1 MKKNELP
8 PLIAVA
14 VILLG
19 LSLATLLLPDR
30 VFSPNENRYLQQAPR
45 LTAERIFSG
54 KFSEETE
61 KYESD
66 QVALRDV
73 WMGAASTLQ
82 RAAGRQDINGVYL
95 GKDGYY
101 FARVTEEDFDQAQYE
116 KNLRAV
122 RTFFDAHAD
131 LDCRI
136 LMAPSPAEILAD
148 KLPENAPMYDAAP
161 RHEQLADTVGQERV
175 IDVREMLSELPE
187 PYYRTDHHWTTMGAG
202 AAYTAWCWATGREM
216 TRNMWF
222 LAVSDTFRGT
232 LYSKVLLPDSA
243 CDTIYVR
250 NNGTIRSMDCDG
262 TVTDSLFDM
271 DMLAEKDQYKV
282 FQGGNWA
289 KATIETGTEHG
300 RRLLLVKDSFANCF
314 VPFLTE
320 HFETITMLDLRYYN
334 ESVEELM
341 AEQGVTDVLVLYEM
355 SNFAEDRNLFKLNQA
370 G

>member
-1 MKKNELP
+1 MKKRELP

-30 VFSPNENRYLQQAPR
+30 TFSPNENRYLQQVPKLTVDR
-45 LTAERIFSG
+45 LFSG
-54 KFSEETE
+54 KFTEEAE

-82 RAAGRQDINGVYL
+82 RFSGRRDINGVYL
-95 GKDGYY
+95 GKDGYL
-101 FARVTEEDFDQAQYE
+101 FARLTEDDFDQKQYE
-116 KNLRAV
+116 KNLAAV
-122 RTFFDAHAD
+122 RTFMDGHTD

-136 LMAPSPAEILAD
+136 LLAPTPAAVLAEL
-148 KLPENAPMYDAAP
+148 LPKNAPVYDAAL
-161 RHEQLADTVGQERV
+161 RHTQLADAVGQDRV
-175 IDVREMLSELPE
+175 IDVREALAALPE
-187 PYYRTDHHWTTMGAG
+187 PYYRTDHHWTTAG
-202 AAYTAWCWATGREM
+202 ALAAYEVWCRDTGREAADWKL
-216 TRNMWF
+216 T
-222 LAVSDTFRGT
+222 AVTDDFRGT
-232 LYSKVLLPDSA
+232 LYSKVLLPNSP
-243 CDTIYVR
+243 CDTITLPADASVR
-250 NNGTIRSMDCDG
+250 SVDCDG
-262 TVTDSLFDM
+262 TVTDSLYRM
-271 DMLAEKDQYKV
+271 EELTEKDKYKV

-289 KATIETGTEHG
+289 RVTIETGTENG

-320 HFETITMLDLRYYN
+320 HFETVTMLDLRHFT
-334 ESVEELM
+334 ESLDDLVEQ
-341 AEQGVTDVLVLYEM
+341 QGITDVLVLYEL